1 MGDQDL
7 PGVLVSGFKG
17 PHGICEDH
25 VRDLQKH
32 FHLITMEEFLENKTQ
47 LAPKIRAVFV
57 WGGRPAVDRELLRSL
72 PSLRI
77 VASAGAGLDH
87 LDLALIASSGVK
99 VASTPHAV
107 SSPTADLG
115 MALLLAAARR
125 VVEGKQPLEM
135 LVFRRSGD
143 MFNATHGTILSSG
156 SEFLILP
163 CGSEPLLVD
172 YSPLSAKLSVWGTW
186 PLSDALF
193 LPTELHSLRS
203 SHQLA
208 VSPDTEK
215 FSINW
220 MGQGVT
226 GATLG
231 IIGMGS
237 IGYKIAQRARAFEMK
252 ILYHNRKRR
261 KLEEE
266 GAVGATYCARL
277 DDLLQWSDFVMLA
290 VSLTPQTQGLVGRR
304 ELSLMK
310 PSATLINIGRG
321 PLVDQDALVEAL
333 QTGVIKAA
341 ALDVT
346 SPEPL
351 PRKKFWYEGPSLGS
365 HLVSLTADFSACR
378 VSWKASL
385 SAAQNAHTEAVLQRS
400 AAHMRHLVMSQQ
412 ILRNMPPIVFVQDK
426 KYAAVAEVDRLL
438 AVADFGPR
446 DEKEELVQ
454 DDFRDP
460 KALDAASPCDT
471 PGPAVPSSLCGIDH
485 EALNQQILEY
495 KRGRGRGGTSPARPE
510 HVAVLMKQVRK
521 RRAHPPVDDDLSP
534 KSFLLGLEG
543 EEPLDGRRALPEEH
557 GLGCEWGLP
566 GAEQELEAKGKDRG
580 DC

>member
-125 VVEGKQPLEM
+125 VVEG
-135 LVFRRSGD
+135 
-143 MFNATHGTILSSG
+143 
-156 SEFLILP
+156 
-163 CGSEPLLVD
+163 
-172 YSPLSAKLSVWGTW
+172 
-186 PLSDALF
+186 
-193 LPTELHSLRS
+193 
-203 SHQLA
+203 HQLA

-365 HLVSLTADFSACR
+365 HLTYKPSQLESLVKSTSKRARKEDHVRLRALNGLLHKALTGLLCTPEVSQEVCDLNVELSKVSLTADFSACR

>member
-125 VVEGKQPLEM
+125 VVEG
-135 LVFRRSGD
+135 
-143 MFNATHGTILSSG
+143 
-156 SEFLILP
+156 
-163 CGSEPLLVD
+163 
-172 YSPLSAKLSVWGTW
+172 
-186 PLSDALF
+186 
-193 LPTELHSLRS
+193 
-203 SHQLA
+203 HQLA

-351 PRKKFWYEGPSLGS
+351 PSSAGVRRLPQHLHGQGAWGPGAQIARMEAAQNRLFHVLRLPTGPSLLYGAS
-365 HLVSLTADFSACR
+365 KADFDHSSTDLHYFNHYIL
-378 VSWKASL
+378 SW
-385 SAAQNAHTEAVLQRS
+385 
-400 AAHMRHLVMSQQ
+400 
-412 ILRNMPPIVFVQDK
+412 
-426 KYAAVAEVDRLL
+426 
-438 AVADFGPR
+438 
-446 DEKEELVQ
+446 
-454 DDFRDP
+454 
-460 KALDAASPCDT
+460 
-471 PGPAVPSSLCGIDH
+471 
-485 EALNQQILEY
+485 
-495 KRGRGRGGTSPARPE
+495 
-510 HVAVLMKQVRK
+510 
-521 RRAHPPVDDDLSP
+521 
-534 KSFLLGLEG
+534 SFFFF
-543 EEPLDGRRALPEEH
+543 
-557 GLGCEWGLP
+557 
-566 GAEQELEAKGKDRG
+566 EAKYLHILYL
-580 DC
+580 